1 MEGTMNKTIQAGIPA
16 LFLHDL
22 VNKLAVIVG
31 HCDLVSDHLKE
42 GSQCAKRVSAVQDI
56 AREMAKELN
65 EYHGQLLEAA
75 RRAETKELDVARPN
89 ELSVVNHCHWGSSF
103 PIRKEFAGRLTKFRG
118 RP

>member
-1 MEGTMNKTIQAGIPA
+1 MKKSTQARVPA
-16 LFLHDL
+16 FFVHDL
-22 VNKLAVIVG
+22 KLAVIVG

-65 EYHGQLLEAA
+65 EYHGQVLEAA

-89 ELSVVNHCHWGSSF
+89 ELSVVNHTVTGVRSSQ
-103 PIRKEFAGRLTKFRG
+103 FAKSSPEG
-118 RP
+118 

>member
-1 MEGTMNKTIQAGIPA
+1 MKKSIQARVPA
-16 LFLHDL
+16 LFVHDL

-65 EYHGQLLEAA
+65 EYHGQVLEAVEA
-75 RRAETKELDVARPN
+75 REPKNSMSLERTSCR
-89 ELSVVNHCHWGSSF
+89 S
-103 PIRKEFAGRLTKFRG
+103 
-118 RP
+118 